1 MKKRVAIPVKN
12 AQLCNNLS
20 ECSHYEVFEI
30 SGENVLRKELRA
42 FAGIDLQNLPGW
54 LKEKGITDVIA
65 YKINPEII
73 NQFAS
78 LKINLFVGVSLKSSE
93 KIIEDYIQGR
103 LESDEKIIRE
113 ITFEN
118 NRK

>member
-42 FAGIDLQNLPGW
+42 FADTDLQKLPQW

-65 YKINPEII
+65 YKIDPGII
-73 NQFAS
+73 NLFAS
-78 LKINLFVGVSLKSSE
+78 LKINLFVGVASKSSE
-93 KIIEDYIQGR
+93 EIIEDYIQGR
-103 LESDEKIIRE
+103 LESDEEIIRE
-113 ITFEN
+113 ITFED